1 MPVRRPGGRRG
12 RASHRACRPRR
23 PRTGPGRRPGSA
35 RASRDKLVR
44 HSCLGPRRRESACQ
58 WRLCG
63 EFPDVG
69 SGRDGASRPADRGTD
84 AARRGH
90 TGRLAS
96 AGAGLSASAQH
107 EQLDPGPHLCQLR
120 AGHGDLHRDAPRACH
135 AGDEGRLPSA
145 WPTPIR
151 AGELPGHRRHG
162 DLRPADPGN
171 CRDSIGACRGLNCGM
186 ESILDA
192 RLTKQPGRLE
202 PARPALFWSQ
212 PAPSSTSFARPMS
225 LFRGAADR
233 ARVAALRCAGWPHS
247 CRFRASRLPGSGS
260 RPDRPAPVRSL
271 VAVAGT
277 VTGARRWA
285 PQGPSGFG
293 AIRDAC
299 HLPGPDAGVS
309 S

>member
-171 CRDSIGACRGLNCGM
+171 CRDSIGACRGLNCGV

-192 RLTKQPGRLE
+192 RLTKQPGQPGAGQARRCSGRSQHHRQRRSPGPCRCSVGQRTGRGLRLCGARAGRIAAGSGRPGYRA
-202 PARPALFWSQ
+202 PAR
-212 PAPSSTSFARPMS
+212 ARIARCLYVPWWRP
-225 LFRGAADR
+225 RG
-233 ARVAALRCAGWPHS
+233 P
-247 CRFRASRLPGSGS
+247 
-260 RPDRPAPVRSL
+260 
-271 VAVAGT
+271 
-277 VTGARRWA
+277 
-285 PQGPSGFG
+285 
-293 AIRDAC
+293 
-299 HLPGPDAGVS
+299 
-309 S
+309 